1 MPTAKGGFAALAILG
16 LPIVIAALLFGP
28 AAFDL
33 ASHRRTPQRY
43 LFPAGFTGWTR
54 IEFRKKDTPPLPTED
69 GLRLLKLDTHGALST
84 SSNPETGH
92 GKDEFYYYSGN
103 GNSKG
108 QRTPLSN
115 AGVCK
120 GGMIWERD
128 NLVDTSTATPF
139 VRFYVGTEDQYR
151 HEVDP
156 TGKKFPACE

>member
-1 MPTAKGGFAALAILG
+1 LPSSGSPSSSLPSCSGPPPSISLSTAA
-16 LPIVIAALLFGP
+16 PP
-28 AAFDL
+28 E
-33 ASHRRTPQRY
+33 RY
-43 LFPAGFTGWTR
+43 LIPAGFTGWTR
-54 IEFRKKDTPPLPTED
+54 IEFQKKDAPPLPTED
-69 GLRLLKLDTHGALST
+69 GQRLLKLDARGALST

-92 GKDEFYYYSGN
+92 GKDEFSYYSGD
-103 GNSKG
+103 GNSKY

-120 GGMIWERD
+120 GGMVWERG
-128 NLVDTSTATPF
+128 NLVDASSATPF